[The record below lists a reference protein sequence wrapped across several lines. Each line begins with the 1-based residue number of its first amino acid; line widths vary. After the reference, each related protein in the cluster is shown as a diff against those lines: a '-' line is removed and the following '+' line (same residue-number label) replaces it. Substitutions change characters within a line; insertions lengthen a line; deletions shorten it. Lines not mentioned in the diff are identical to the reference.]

1 MQAGRDMKNLLNT
14 TSKIVTRAI
23 PATAIAAIAALSLA
37 ALSLGAYTGYTAKAN
52 RRHKPT
58 FKVTATPA
66 KDTISAGS
74 TAGYRLWVRRHRFP
88 WAINFSLGRSLPRG
102 AIGHFTVR
110 RTFKSRSTL
119 TIRTRGW
126 TPPGVY
132 HVTLRARHGRVIKRM
147 TLTLTVAGPSPGG
160 GTAPLDIPRFSITG
174 NPTAPLQPGVPE
186 GINLQI
192 SNPNTVPI
200 VISGLTASVRS
211 IGAPEATPS
220 LPCTLSDFSMQQYS
234 GPLPLTVPA
243 SSTMSLAQLGA
254 LSAEWPQVSIIN
266 RPTDQDGCQG
276 ATVTLAYSAGAT
288 LG

>member
-1 MQAGRDMKNLLNT
+1 MQDTETMKTVLNT
-14 TSKIVTRAI
+14 ASKIATRAM
-23 PATAIAAIAALSLA
+23 PATAVVAVA
-37 ALSLGAYTGYTAKAN
+37 ALSLGAYTGYAHNSAR
-52 RRHKPT
+52 RRHRPS

-66 KDTISAGS
+66 KDTITAGS
-74 TAGYRLWVRRHRFP
+74 TAGYRLFIHRHRFP
-88 WAINFSLGRSLPRG
+88 WGIRFTLSRTLPRG
-102 AIGHFTVR
+102 ARVHFTVR

-119 TIRTRGW
+119 TVRTRAW

-132 HVTLRARHGRVIKRM
+132 HLTLRARHGKLVKRM
-147 TLTLTVAGPSPGG
+147 TLTLTVAGSSPGG
-160 GTAPLDIPRFSITG
+160 GTAPIDIPQFSIAG
-174 NPTAPLQPGVPE
+174 NATAPLQPGVPE

-192 SNPNTVPI
+192 SNPNTAPI
-200 VISGLTASVRS
+200 VISSLTASVRS
-211 IGAPEATPS
+211 VGAPDATPS

-254 LSAEWPQVSIIN
+254 SSAQWPQVSIIN